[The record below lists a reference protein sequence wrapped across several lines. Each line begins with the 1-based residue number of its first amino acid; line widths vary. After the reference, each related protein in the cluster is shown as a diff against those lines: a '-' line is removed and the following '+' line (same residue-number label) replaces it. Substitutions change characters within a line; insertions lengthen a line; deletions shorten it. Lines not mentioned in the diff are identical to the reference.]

1 VNKRTGINTNSEVV
15 DTPTVLETPDEI
27 ALHLAKELEK
37 TQIDDSGMENMRQ
50 NLFSNGSTHTAI
62 PPSASQGMMLYLF
75 DGKAGFKTW
84 QDKMHYYLVNINM
97 ERYLTED
104 PPTVPQGT
112 TDVYA
117 VGSMNTWAQ
126 GDYCCKGL
134 ILNRLVHDRFGL
146 YNKSKSSKTLWL
158 ALENKYKTDE
168 SGRQRF
174 STTKFL
180 NFKMVD
186 SKQIME

>member
-1 VNKRTGINTNSEVV
+1 
-15 DTPTVLETPDEI
+15 
-27 ALHLAKELEK
+27 
-37 TQIDDSGMENMRQ
+37 MENMRQ

-62 PPSASQGMMLYLF
+62 PPSASQGMMLYF
-75 DGKAGFKTW
+75 
-84 QDKMHYYLVNINM
+84 INM

-112 TDVYA
+112 TNVYA